1 MPLSLPPLPTTVV
14 GSLPQP
20 DWLIDRDRLGH
31 QFPPRVRARELW
43 RVPPEFLQEAQD
55 DATLA
60 TIRAQE
66 VAGLDIIG
74 DGEIRRESYSNH
86 FATALD
92 GLDLDRPGSVRNRS
106 GIDIPAPRVTGEIR
120 RPGPVQVDDVR
131 FLREHTDRTTKM
143 TVPGPFT
150 MAQQAQDDHYGD
162 GRALGLAYAEVV
174 REEIADLFAAG
185 ADVVQLDEPWLQARP
200 EVARRHGVEVLT
212 RALAGAAG
220 PVHVHVCFGYAAMVA
235 DRPEGYSVLPLLA
248 DVPAAA
254 ISIETAQSHLDPAT
268 LRPLRGKGVAL
279 GVLDLSTP
287 EVESPATIAD
297 RVRRAWDHVDVDQ
310 LVLSSDCGLKY
321 LPRASAAGKM
331 RALVEAAWETGWA
344 ARAGRL
350 PVSVA
355 SRRES
360 AVSSTRLPSRTP
372 MPIQPR
378 DGSRSC
384 RTRTAMTA
392 ATAGSSRDNE
402 VAVLARTTARPRPNS
417 T

>member
-43 RVPPEFLQEAQD
+43 RIPPQFLQEAQD

-66 VAGLDIIG
+66 VAGLDIVG

-106 GIDIPAPRVTGEIR
+106 GIDIPAPRVVGEIR

-131 FLREHTDRTTKM
+131 FLRAQTDRTTKM

-162 GRALGLAYAEVV
+162 DRALALAYAEVV

-185 ADVVQLDEPWLQARP
+185 ADIVQLDEPWLQARP
-200 EVARRHGVEVLT
+200 EVARRYGVEVLT
-212 RALAGAAG
+212 RALADAAG

-254 ISIETAQSHLDPAT
+254 ISIETAQSRLDPAT
-268 LRPLRGKGVAL
+268 LRPLRGRGIAL

-287 EVESPATIAD
+287 EVETPGTIAD
-297 RVRRAWDHVDVDQ
+297 RVRRALDHVAVDQ

-331 RALVEAAWETGWA
+331 RALAEAA
-344 ARAGRL
+344 
-350 PVSVA
+350 
-355 SRRES
+355 
-360 AVSSTRLPSRTP
+360 
-372 MPIQPR
+372 
-378 DGSRSC
+378 
-384 RTRTAMTA
+384 
-392 ATAGSSRDNE
+392 
-402 VAVLARTTARPRPNS
+402 AVLRAE
-417 T
+417 

>member
-1 MPLSLPPLPTTVV
+1 MPPALPPLPTTVV

-43 RVPPEFLQEAQD
+43 RIPPELLQEAQD
-55 DATLA
+55 DATLV
-60 TIRAQE
+60 TVRAQE
-66 VAGLDIIG
+66 AAGLDIVG

-120 RPGPVQVDDVR
+120 RPHPVQAGDVR
-131 FLREHTDRTTKM
+131 FLRAATDRTIKM

-162 GRALGLAYAEVV
+162 DRLLALAYADVV

-185 ADVVQLDEPWLQARP
+185 ADIVQLDEPWLQARP
-200 EVARRHGVEVLT
+200 EVARRYGVEVLD

-235 DRPEGYSVLPLLA
+235 DRPEGYSVLPELA
-248 DVPAAA
+248 DVPAAVV
-254 ISIETAQSHLDPAT
+254 SIETAQSHLDPAT

-287 EVESPATIAD
+287 EVESPETVAD
-297 RVRRAWDHVDVDQ
+297 RVRRALDHVDVDR

-331 RALVEAAWETGWA
+331 RALAEAA
-344 ARAGRL
+344 
-350 PVSVA
+350 
-355 SRRES
+355 
-360 AVSSTRLPSRTP
+360 
-372 MPIQPR
+372 
-378 DGSRSC
+378 
-384 RTRTAMTA
+384 
-392 ATAGSSRDNE
+392 
-402 VAVLARTTARPRPNS
+402 AVLRTEL
-417 T
+417 